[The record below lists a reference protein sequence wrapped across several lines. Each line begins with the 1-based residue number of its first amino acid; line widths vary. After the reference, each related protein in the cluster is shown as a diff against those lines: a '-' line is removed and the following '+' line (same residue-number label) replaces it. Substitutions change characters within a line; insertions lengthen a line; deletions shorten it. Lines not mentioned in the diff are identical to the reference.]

1 MELVATEQAA
11 AFIYRDGNP
20 IALVLKNGRPTFY
33 LVKEAEYKDVLEI
46 LEANRASHE

>member
-11 AFIYRDGNP
+11 AFIHRDGEP
-20 IALVLKNGRPTFY
+20 IALILKSGKPTFY
-33 LVKEAEYKDVLEI
+33 TMKEAEYKDVLEI